1 MTDMATTMTAFGSA
15 IKDLVKFKIIQ
26 NVNTGD
32 KSLDSL
38 LNTFLLALMA
48 VVYAMFNY
56 QSFVIKYYLWKNK
69 KNVSTTLNIQ
79 TMEHYKKYMET
90 NKTEFVS
97 VTWTISGTDGGLLAR
112 RITEYFTTQ
121 CSVLMAD
128 YNPVIIDPKT
138 MELTGKTFKSYSGVD
153 LIKKCVNFGDK
164 LPIFVDESGV
174 VGITKDRDE
183 NILLL
188 YNNKATWDHFVDV
201 IKKMPNYLADEV
213 ALLQKEMAEMAKR
226 TLKITK
232 LTGDIGIIYEDRTFD
247 MFVSKHKPMILNRIE
262 NFKKAN
268 SGISMY
274 GGYSSYNLGFLLHGA
289 PGTGK
294 TMFFKAL
301 CNALKRDAYII
312 DMREIRTGS
321 DFAKIFRDGNSE
333 KYKKYVYILDEF
345 DCVQGVI
352 KNRSLDGTVD
362 NTDNQLA
369 ELRDRMIKIMGLLAK
384 MSSNKSKDSKDANEP
399 NSLEE
404 ELRSIRKQ
412 IQELQNKLTLDT
424 MLTILDGTDEHRG
437 RVIVAATNY
446 VANIDKALIRNGR
459 FDEVIELGA
468 FDENEMREML
478 HKMYDKTE
486 TTEELQKIN
495 TTRLKAN
502 TFTPTDLIKLASR
515 YNTLSN
521 VLTVIADDTKSL
533 VSEVDEEKVEIEVQE
548 EKVVEEKVVEDT
560 TTSITVIQQNSA
572 DSFRQDNLHGSES
585 KQHKKT
591 KKNRKR

>member
-1 MTDMATTMTAFGSA
+1 
-15 IKDLVKFKIIQ
+15 
-26 NVNTGD
+26 
-32 KSLDSL
+32 
-38 LNTFLLALMA
+38 
-48 VVYAMFNY
+48 
-56 QSFVIKYYLWKNK
+56 
-69 KNVSTTLNIQ
+69 
-79 TMEHYKKYMET
+79 
-90 NKTEFVS
+90 
-97 VTWTISGTDGGLLAR
+97 
-112 RITEYFTTQ
+112 
-121 CSVLMAD
+121 
-128 YNPVIIDPKT
+128 
-138 MELTGKTFKSYSGVD
+138 
-153 LIKKCVNFGDK
+153 
-164 LPIFVDESGV
+164 
-174 VGITKDRDE
+174 
-183 NILLL
+183 
-188 YNNKATWDHFVDV
+188 
-201 IKKMPNYLADEV
+201 
-213 ALLQKEMAEMAKR
+213 
-226 TLKITK
+226 
-232 LTGDIGIIYEDRTFD
+232 
-247 MFVSKHKPMILNRIE
+247 
-262 NFKKAN
+262 
-268 SGISMY
+268 
-274 GGYSSYNLGFLLHGA
+274 
-289 PGTGK
+289 
-294 TMFFKAL
+294 MFFKAL

-384 MSSNKSKDSKDANEP
+384 MQSNKSKDSKDANEP

-446 VANIDKALIRNGR
+446 VANIDKALVRNGR

-533 VSEVDEEKVEIEVQE
+533 ASEVLEVQKEVKEVISKVEIEVLEEKVVEEKVEIEVLEEKVVE